1 MNPSDISALAA
12 RAGLDHIWQTVAAG
26 GRLDEAQA
34 RTLLESSD
42 ILALGAMADFAR
54 ARDVGDEVFFI
65 SNRHINHTNVCRNR
79 CLFCAF
85 SHDEG
90 DADAYT
96 LTIEE
101 VVDKARETLAEGGI
115 SEIHIVGGEHPD
127 LPFDY
132 YLEMMRALR
141 ELAPDVHIQAFT
153 ASEIAHFAR
162 ISGKPVPEVLAELKE
177 AGLGSLPGGGAEVFS
192 GRVRDLICERKISGQ
207 QWLDVMRAAHEAG
220 LKSNATMLYGHVE
233 QPGELADHMVRLR
246 ELQDDT
252 GGFNAF
258 IPLSFQPA
266 NTGLSELPGPTGF
279 DDLKMLAVGR
289 LVLDNFRHVKAFWI
303 NVGLKLAQV
312 SLVFGVNDL
321 DGTVVEE
328 KISHAAGV
336 DTAQELSK
344 AELVRVIRAA
354 GRVPVE
360 RDTLYNVVRRFD
372 DDGSDA

>member
-1 MNPSDISALAA
+1 MTMEQWQIAELAA
-12 RAGLDHIWQTVAAG
+12 RAGLGHVWEKVAG
-26 GRLDEAQA
+26 GARLSAGDA
-34 RTLLESSD
+34 RDLLVSAD
-42 ILALGAMADFAR
+42 LVAVGAMADFAR
-54 ARDVGDEVFFI
+54 GRAVGDDVYFI
-65 SNRHINHTNVCRNR
+65 CNRHINHTNVCRNR

-85 SHDEG
+85 SHDDG
-90 DADAYT
+90 DADAFT
-96 LTIEE
+96 LSVDE
-101 VVDKARETLAEGGI
+101 VVAKARETLTGGI
-115 SEIHIVGGEHPD
+115 TEIHIVGGEHPD

-132 YLEMMRALR
+132 YLAMMRGLK

-153 ASEIAHFAR
+153 ASEIAHLAR
-162 ISGKPVPEVLAELKE
+162 VSGLGVRDTLVALKE

-192 GRVRDLICERKISGQ
+192 GRVRNLICERKISGDE
-207 QWLDVMRAAHEAG
+207 WLDVMREAHRVG

-233 QPGELADHMVRLR
+233 TPEELADHLLRLR
-246 ELQDDT
+246 ELQDET

-266 NTGLSELPGPTGF
+266 NTGLSELPGPTGY
-279 DDLKMLAVGR
+279 DDLRVLAAGR

-312 SLVFGVNDL
+312 SLAFGVNDL

-336 DTAQELSK
+336 DTGQELSR
-344 AELVRVIRAA
+344 AELVRVIRDA

-360 RDTLYNVVRRFD
+360 RDTLYRVVRRY
-372 DDGSDA
+372 DAEAVA

>member
-1 MNPSDISALAA
+1 MNPSDISSLAV
-12 RAGLDHIWQTVAAG
+12 RAGLDGVWQTVAAG
-26 GRLDEAQA
+26 RRLDAAQA
-34 RTLLESSD
+34 TTLLESHD

-54 ARDVGDEVFFI
+54 ARAVGDEVYFI

-96 LTIEE
+96 LSIDE
-101 VVDKARETLAEGGI
+101 VVDKARETLAVGGI

-132 YLEMMRALR
+132 YLDMMRALR
-141 ELAPDVHIQAFT
+141 ELAPGVHIQAFT

-162 ISGKPVPEVLAELKE
+162 ISDQSVGEVLQALKD

-192 GRVRDLICERKISGQ
+192 GRVRDMICERKISGQ
-207 QWLDVMRAAHEAG
+207 TWLDVHRAAHG
-220 LKSNATMLYGHVE
+220 VGMVSNATMLYGHVE
-233 QPGELADHMVRLR
+233 EPGELADHMVQLR
-246 ELQDDT
+246 DLQDET

-312 SLVFGVNDL
+312 SLAFGVNDL

-336 DTAQELSK
+336 DTGQELSK
-344 AELVRVIRAA
+344 AELVHVIQAA

-360 RDTLYNVVRRFD
+360 RDTLYNVVRRY
-372 DDGSDA
+372 DAVD

>member
-1 MNPSDISALAA
+1 MTAEVQQIDRLSR
-12 RAGLDHIWQTVAAG
+12 RAGLAHVWEKVGAG
-26 GRLDEAQA
+26 QRLSGDDA
-34 RTLLESSD
+34 RDLLVSSD
-42 ILALGAMADFAR
+42 LIAVGALADHVRRRM
-54 ARDVGDEVFFI
+54 VGDDVFFI

-85 SHDEG
+85 SHDDG
-90 DADAYT
+90 DADAFT
-96 LTIEE
+96 LSVDE
-101 VVDKARETLAEGGI
+101 VLDKARETLTGGI
-115 SEIHIVGGEHPD
+115 TEIHIVGGEHPD

-132 YLEMMRALR
+132 YLEMMRGLKK
-141 ELAPDVHIQAFT
+141 LAPEVHIQAFT
-153 ASEIAHFAR
+153 ASEIAHLAR
-162 ISGKPVPEVLAELKE
+162 ISGLGVPETLTQLKD

-192 GRVRDLICERKISGQ
+192 GRVRDLICERKISGSE
-207 QWLDVMRAAHEAG
+207 WLEVMRAAHGVG

-233 QPGELADHMVRLR
+233 TPEELADHMLRLR
-246 ELQDDT
+246 ELQDET

-289 LVLDNFRHVKAFWI
+289 LVLDNFRHIKAFWI

-312 SLVFGVNDL
+312 SLSFGVNDL

-336 DTAQELSK
+336 DTGQELSRS
-344 AELVRVIRAA
+344 ELVRVIRGA

-360 RDTLYNVVRRFD
+360 RDTLYNVIRRY
-372 DDGSDA
+372 DGGVPV

>member
-1 MNPSDISALAA
+1 MNPSEISALAA
-12 RAGLDHIWQTVAAG
+12 RAGLEAVWSKVEAGARLGAADAVA
-26 GRLDEAQA
+26 
-34 RTLLESSD
+34 LLESSD
-42 ILALGAMADFAR
+42 ILALGAMADHAR
-54 ARDVGDEVFFI
+54 ARAVGDEVYFI

-96 LTIEE
+96 LTIDQ

-115 SEIHIVGGEHPD
+115 TEIHIVGGEHPD
-127 LPFDY
+127 LPFEY
-132 YLEMMRALR
+132 FLEMMRALR

-153 ASEIAHFAR
+153 ASEIAHFAKL
-162 ISGKPVPEVLAELKE
+162 SGKSVAEVLQELKD

-207 QWLDVMRAAHEAG
+207 RWLDVMRAAHGVG

-233 QPGELADHMVRLR
+233 TPAELADHMVRLR
-246 ELQDDT
+246 ELQDET

-279 DDLKMLAVGR
+279 DDLKMLAAGR

-336 DTAQELSK
+336 DTAQALSK

-354 GRVPVE
+354 GRIPAE
-360 RDTLYNVVRRFD
+360 RDTLYNVVRRY
-372 DDGSDA
+372 DGDVV

>member
-1 MNPSDISALAA
+1 VNPSDISALAA
-12 RAGLDHIWQTVAAG
+12 RSGLDAVWRKVEAAT
-26 GRLDEAQA
+26 RLDAGDA
-34 RTLLESSD
+34 AALLESPD

-54 ARDVGDEVFFI
+54 ARAVGDEVYFI

-96 LTIEE
+96 LT
-101 VVDKARETLAEGGI
+101 VDEIVAKARETLAEGGI

-141 ELAPDVHIQAFT
+141 ALAPGVHIQAFT
-153 ASEIAHFAR
+153 ASEIAHFSK
-162 ISGKPVPEVLAELKE
+162 ISGKTVAEVLRELKE

-207 QWLDVMRAAHEAG
+207 RWLDVMRAAHGVG

-233 QPGELADHMVRLR
+233 TPAELADHMIRLR

-266 NTGLSELPGPTGF
+266 NTGLSELPGPTGV

-289 LVLDNFRHVKAFWI
+289 LVLDNFRHIKAFWI

-336 DTAQELSK
+336 DTGQELTR

-360 RDTLYNVVRRFD
+360 RDTLYNVVRRY
-372 DDGSDA
+372 DAAGADA

>member
-1 MNPSDISALAA
+1 MNSHEISVLAA
-12 RAGLDHIWQTVAAG
+12 RSGLGHLWRKIEAAE
-26 GRLDEAQA
+26 RLSGDDVTE
-34 RTLLESSD
+34 LLSSGD
-42 ILALGAMADFAR
+42 LLAVGAMADFVR
-54 ARDVGDEVFFI
+54 ARVAGDEVFFI

-96 LTIEE
+96 LSVDE
-101 VVDKARETLAEGGI
+101 VVEKARETLAGGGI

-127 LPFDY
+127 LPFGY

-153 ASEIAHFAR
+153 ASEINHFAR
-162 ISGKPVPEVLAELKE
+162 ISDQSVAEVLRQLQK

-192 GRVRDLICERKISGQ
+192 VRVRDAICERKISGQ
-207 QWLDVMRAAHEAG
+207 AWLDVHRAAHQVG
-220 LKSNATMLYGHVE
+220 MVSNATMLYGHVE
-233 QPGELADHMVRLR
+233 QPEELADHMVRLR
-246 ELQDDT
+246 DLQDET

-289 LVLDNFRHVKAFWI
+289 LALDNFKHVKAFWI

-312 SLVFGVNDL
+312 SLAFGVNDL

-328 KISHAAGV
+328 RISHAAGV
-336 DTAQELSK
+336 DTGQELSK
-344 AELVRVIRAA
+344 AELAHVIKAA

-360 RDTLYNVVRRFD
+360 RDTLYNVVRRYD
-372 DDGSDA
+372 DAR

>member
-1 MNPSDISALAA
+1 LNPTEISALAA
-12 RAGLDHIWQTVAAG
+12 RSGLDAIWRKVEAAE
-26 GRLDEAQA
+26 RLSDDDA
-34 RTLLESSD
+34 TLLLSSGD

-54 ARDVGDEVFFI
+54 ARSAGDEVYFI

-96 LTIEE
+96 LSVDE
-101 VVDKARETLAEGGI
+101 VVDKARETLAVGGI

-127 LPFDY
+127 LPFTY
-132 YLEMMRALR
+132 YLDMMRALR
-141 ELAPDVHIQAFT
+141 DLAPDVHIQAFT
-153 ASEIAHFAR
+153 ASEISHFAR
-162 ISGKPVPEVLAELKE
+162 ISDQSVPEVLRQLKD

-192 GRVRDLICERKISGQ
+192 GRVRDMICERKISGQ
-207 QWLDVMRAAHEAG
+207 TWLDVHRAAHEVG
-220 LKSNATMLYGHVE
+220 MVSNATMLYGHVE
-233 QPGELADHMVRLR
+233 RPEELADHMVKLR

-252 GGFNAF
+252 HGFNAF

-289 LVLDNFRHVKAFWI
+289 LVLDNFTHVKAFWI

-312 SLVFGVNDL
+312 SLAFGVNDL

-328 KISHAAGV
+328 RISHAAGV
-336 DTAQELSK
+336 DTGQELSK
-344 AELVRVIRAA
+344 AELVRVINAA

-360 RDTLYNVVRRFD
+360 RDTLYNVVRRYD
-372 DDGSDA
+372 DAA

>member
-1 MNPSDISALAA
+1 LNPSDISALAA
-12 RAGLDHIWQTVAAG
+12 RAGLDQVWQTVAAG

-34 RTLLESSD
+34 RSLLESSD

-65 SNRHINHTNVCRNR
+65 SNRHINHTNICRNR

-96 LTIEE
+96 LSIDQ

-153 ASEIAHFAR
+153 ASEISHFAR
-162 ISGKPVPEVLAELKE
+162 ISGRSVPEVLAELKE

-207 QWLDVMRAAHEAG
+207 QWLDVMRAAHAAG

-233 QPGELADHMVRLR
+233 RPGELADHMVRLR

-360 RDTLYNVVRRFD
+360 RDTLYNVVRRFE
-372 DDGSDA
+372 DDGNAA